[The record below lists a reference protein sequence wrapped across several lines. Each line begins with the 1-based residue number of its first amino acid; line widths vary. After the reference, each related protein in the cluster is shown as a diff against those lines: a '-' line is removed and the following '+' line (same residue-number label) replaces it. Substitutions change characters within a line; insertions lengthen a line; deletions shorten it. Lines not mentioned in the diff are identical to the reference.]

1 MLIIYN
7 DPVSLY
13 CAKLRIFL
21 RHKNIEREELAPPG
35 GYGSAIYKTIIPSG
49 NLPAMVD
56 DGFVLSDSEAIAEYL
71 NEKHIWPP
79 MLPNDMRQRAKIRER
94 GRFHDTRLEP
104 GVRKLFPQV
113 RPEARDVDVVAGVC
127 EEIEARMGQM
137 VPLFLR
143 TDIAEQD
150 GLSDDLTLGDCGYV
164 ISLAIIEILTPVLD
178 LTITWPDEVSAYH
191 KRLSAIPACADV
203 LKDYRATLHGWLVSL
218 DAV

>member
-1 MLIIYN
+1 MLKIYN

-13 CAKLRIFL
+13 CAKLRILL
-21 RHKNIEREELAPPG
+21 RHKNIEHQELDPPG

-49 NLPAMVD
+49 NLPAMDD

-79 MLPNDMRQRAKIRER
+79 MMPNDMRQRAKVRER

-113 RPEARDVDVVAGVC
+113 RPEARDGDVVGAVAQ
-127 EEIEARMGQM
+127 EIEARMEQM

-143 TDIAEQD
+143 ADIAEKD

-164 ISLAIIEILTPVLD
+164 ISLAIIETLTPVLD
-178 LTITWPDEVSAYH
+178 LRLTWPDEVALYH
-191 KRLSAIPACADV
+191 KRLCAIPACADV
-203 LKDYRATLHGWLVSL
+203 LKDYRATLQGWLVSL